1 MLRQGLFMDHGEF
14 SILITDRNRH
24 VREFLRRELTAE
36 GYNVRVARD
45 GREVL
50 MVIDQEAP
58 SPDLLILDLEV
69 PYAGGLA
76 LLERLQSR
84 ENPVP
89 VVVHTFLAEDS
100 SHMNSQ
106 YAAVFVEKSGN
117 TDKLKTAIAEVLSKC
132 YPQRFTLS
140 RTKCLREEV
149 DDR

>member
-14 SILITDRNRH
+14 TILITDRNRH

-36 GYNVRVARD
+36 GYTVRVARD

-50 MVIDQEAP
+50 MVIDQEI
-58 SPDLLILDLEV
+58 SPDLLILDLEI

-76 LLERLQSR
+76 LLERLQNR

-89 VVVHTFLAEDS
+89 VVVHTFLAEDGN
-100 SHMNSQ
+100 HMNARH
-106 YAAVFVEKSGN
+106 AAVFVEKSGN
-117 TDKLKTAIAEVLSKC
+117 TDKLKTAVAEVLSKC
-132 YPQRFTLS
+132 YPRRFALN
-140 RTKCLREEV
+140 RANRCREEV